1 MSLVSILLGF
11 QFYCMA
17 IAADSS
23 SPTGLP
29 LATDWVTAGV
39 AAVLET
45 STAAAVV
52 ASATVAVI
60 AAADSII
67 TAAVRGSTS
76 VCVAPAKCFVSY
88 HSSISL
94 AQKLPAYKAATR
106 IVLLLSSL
114 GGHCYPCSALAMDG
128 AGSRRVLVTGAG
140 GQTGQHVFR
149 KLLARPG
156 YVPVGTV
163 RSEDSRKALLE
174 GSSGVGA
181 SHAASSSPVP
191 PESVVV
197 CDISTADHSVLDDLM
212 KDCDALFVCTSA
224 KPAPTGEV
232 DEASGRPKFGFPN
245 GDPELV
251 DWIGQ
256 RNLIDAAARR
266 GGVHVVL
273 CSSMGG
279 TNPDHPLNNLGKVT
293 NADGTKSGGDILKWK
308 RRAEVHL
315 VRSGCTYTI
324 VHPRGPLH

>member
-128 AGSRRVLVTGAG
+128 AGCRRDLVTGAR

-149 KLLARPG
+149 KLLAMPG

-163 RSEDSRKALLE
+163 CLEDSHGLE
-174 GSSGVGA
+174 GSSGIGA
-181 SHAASSSPVP
+181 FYAASSPPVS

-197 CDISTADHSVLDDLM
+197 CDIAPANNSVLDGLM

-245 GDPELV
+245 GNPDGLDRPEESDRCRHQEGGHPRRPMLV
-251 DWIGQ
+251 HGRDEPRPSAQQPREGHE
-256 RNLIDAAARR
+256 RRRDEKR
-266 GGVHVVL
+266 GGHPQVEAQGRGAPRQIRLHVYDRT
-273 CSSMGG
+273 SKGAA
-279 TNPDHPLNNLGKVT
+279 PLARK
-293 NADGTKSGGDILKWK
+293 
-308 RRAEVHL
+308 
-315 VRSGCTYTI
+315 
-324 VHPRGPLH
+324 